1 MRLIFLAFGL
11 LLSISAAKSQ
21 SLEEVDRRQAAV
33 IEAWEKTPLTVRQA
47 AFSKGE
53 PRGYG
58 LYDEHAS
65 SEFKKGERVI
75 AYAEPV
81 GYGWKEN
88 GKGLFEIRLC
98 RGFSDQVARWR
109 SACRRRELHADRD
122 GESSPQR
129 GIFYRPEAEYG
140 ARPARRVCPHVQA
153 ARYCER
159 QAAELRDAY
168 QAPRPLSAF

>member
-11 LLSISAAKSQ
+11 LLSISGAKSQ
-21 SLEEVDRRQAAV
+21 SLEEVGRRQAAV

-47 AFSKGE
+47 AFIKGE

-88 GKGLFEIRLC
+88 GKGLFEF
-98 RGFSDQVARWR
+98 GFVVDFQISRATAKCLPKKRT
-109 SACRRRELHADRD
+109 S
-122 GESSPQR
+122 
-129 GIFYRPEAEYG
+129 
-140 ARPARRVCPHVQA
+140 
-153 ARYCER
+153 
-159 QAAELRDAY
+159 
-168 QAPRPLSAF
+168 